1 LELEKDMALVT
12 QRISDLD
19 RRCNDLLHVYAT
31 NLDGSKYNEFTQQN
45 NDTHKETNPGID
57 GP

>member
-1 LELEKDMALVT
+1 MALVT

-31 NLDGSKYNEFTQQN
+31 NLDGGKYNELTQQN
-45 NDTHKETNPGID
+45 HDAHNEINLGTD